1 MILIYQLL
9 ENIWNFILEFENIIG
24 AIIALAIAFIIARY
38 LSILTRRRL
47 HEKVPAATVKN
58 VSKLVYYLI
67 ILIGI
72 AVAIRLLNIPG
83 VTLTELLVAGGF
95 AGIVIG
101 LAAQSTLSN
110 FIAGILLMTERPF
123 KIGDFI
129 NYNGNVGMVV
139 DVGLLST
146 KIQSWEGYY
155 VRIPNNEL
163 FNSPLINYSNS
174 RARLVRVQFTI
185 PFEHDLNKVI
195 NTIQKKLN
203 DQWYILAE
211 PAPIVFPVQFNE
223 NGVLLEARAWTSG
236 NTWFTLYSQMPAL
249 IEESLKELGVPY
261 SYPRRIL
268 KEEKFSEMS

>member
-1 MILIYQLL
+1 
-9 ENIWNFILEFENIIG
+9 
-24 AIIALAIAFIIARY
+24 
-38 LSILTRRRL
+38 
-47 HEKVPAATVKN
+47 
-58 VSKLVYYLI
+58 
-67 ILIGI
+67 
-72 AVAIRLLNIPG
+72 
-83 VTLTELLVAGGF
+83 
-95 AGIVIG
+95 
-101 LAAQSTLSN
+101 
-110 FIAGILLMTERPF
+110 LMTERPF

-203 DQWYILAE
+203 NQWYILAE

-236 NTWFTLYSQMPAL
+236 NTWFTLYSQMAAL
-249 IEESLKELGVPY
+249 IEDSLKELGVPY

-268 KEEKFSEMS
+268 KEEKFTEMS